1 MRKSK
6 NGYLSERSVFNIVKK
21 YTAKVTRNEQIS
33 PHALRHTFATHLLN
47 NGADLMSVKELLG
60 HKDLSSTQIYTH
72 VNISELKKSFKKAHP
87 HAK

>member
-1 MRKSK
+1 
-6 NGYLSERSVFNIVKK
+6 
-21 YTAKVTRNEQIS
+21 
-33 PHALRHTFATHLLN
+33 
-47 NGADLMSVKELLG
+47 MSVKELLG